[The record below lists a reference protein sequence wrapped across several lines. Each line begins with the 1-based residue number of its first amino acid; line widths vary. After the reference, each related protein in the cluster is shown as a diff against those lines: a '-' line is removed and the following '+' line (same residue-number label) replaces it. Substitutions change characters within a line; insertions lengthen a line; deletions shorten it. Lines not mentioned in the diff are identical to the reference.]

1 MAVLALF
8 RYQFA
13 IVFWRK
19 LWLFAFLYVGGIVL
33 LAVIQ
38 LLFHVRL

>member
-1 MAVLALF
+1 MQREAEPPVT
-8 RYQFA
+8 Q
-13 IVFWRK
+13 RK
-19 LWLFAFLYVGGIVL
+19 LRLFAFLYVGGIVL